1 MLSPIPFWVLI
12 GIRQRVHGAVLIE
25 IQPSITKALVST
37 RNRIEALVADS
48 TRWIFQGGVVGVGE
62 RDRVSSSWCRF
73 FNVDP

>member
-1 MLSPIPFWVLI
+1 MLSPIPFWVLV

-48 TRWIFQGGVVGVGE
+48 TRRIVQGGVVGVGE
-62 RDRVSSSWCRF
+62 RDRVGSSRCQF

>member
-1 MLSPIPFWVLI
+1 MLTPMPFWVLV

-37 RNRIEALVADS
+37 RNRIEALVSVS
-48 TRWIFQGGVVGVGE
+48 TRRIVLGVFVGVGE
-62 RDRVSSSWCRF
+62 RDRVGSSWCQF